1 VECLD
6 GFGGFRRTPVGP
18 NIFGATSA
26 KLVRA
31 VGCRLIRHASASC
44 AGLALTLLPTL
55 IFDHPTPTAA
65 ADYMRASILMGQLA
79 G

>member
-1 VECLD
+1 VECLE
-6 GFGGFRRTPVGP
+6 GFGGFRRTPVHP
-18 NIFGATSA
+18 NI
-26 KLVRA
+26 
-31 VGCRLIRHASASC
+31 RLIRHANATC

-65 ADYMRASILMGQLA
+65 ADYMGASILMGKLA